1 MTATPPTMKPLS
13 GGPLALATLL
23 LGLAN
28 FVVLLDTTIANVSV
42 PHIAGGLA
50 VSPSQ
55 GTWVI
60 TSYSVAEAIT
70 VPLTGWL
77 AQRFGA
83 LKIFIFGMIVFGI
96 FSIACGLAPSFAMLV
111 AFRVAQGVCGG
122 PIMPMPQTLLLS
134 IFP

>member
-1 MTATPPTMKPLS
+1 MVATTPSQMGAPPRQLVGATL
-13 GGPLALATLL
+13 GLATLL

-83 LKIFIFGMIVFGI
+83 L
-96 FSIACGLAPSFAMLV
+96 
-111 AFRVAQGVCGG
+111 
-122 PIMPMPQTLLLS
+122 
-134 IFP
+134 